1 MAEMGITEFSVTKME
16 EELNK
21 WKACMLSKLT
31 QDIFNGQRFDAYV

>member
-21 WKACMLSKLT
+21 WKACMLSKLA
-31 QDIFNGQRFDAYV
+31 QDIFNGQRFDVYV